1 MKGKC
6 TTDHISAAGPW
17 LKFRGHLNNI
27 SNNFLITAVN
37 SENEQMNSVKS
48 QVTGEFGPVPA
59 TARGY
64 KAAGACKLII
74 SISYLEIIHLNL

>member
-1 MKGKC
+1 MNLTSFVCQVKGKC

-37 SENEQMNSVKS
+37 SENGEMNSIKNVVS
-48 QVTGEFGPVPA
+48 GDFAPVPA
-59 TARGY
+59 TARDY
-64 KAAGACKLII
+64 KAAG
-74 SISYLEIIHLNL
+74 